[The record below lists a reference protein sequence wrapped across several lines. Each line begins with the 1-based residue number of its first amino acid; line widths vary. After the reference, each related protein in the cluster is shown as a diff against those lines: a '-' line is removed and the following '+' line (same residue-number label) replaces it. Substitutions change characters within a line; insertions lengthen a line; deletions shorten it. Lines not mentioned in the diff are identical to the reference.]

1 MPNGGVAPLSSPNA
15 TVVVESP
22 NLDLLRSAAV
32 AFVVVFHIELFFG
45 GAQATAPEVSDLGRW
60 GVLIFFVHTALV
72 LMQSLERHL
81 SSFIE
86 FLVRRCF
93 RIFPLCM
100 FFVMIIAVFRLPVGH
115 LRQGHFYSVPLPLSA
130 VLANLFLVENFTH
143 FEPAEAPLW
152 SLPLEMQMYIVL
164 PAAYAFLGARR
175 RAVKAMCLWLF
186 AFAVGIA
193 WMSWRHL
200 QIPMYAPCFAAG
212 IVASA
217 LWDGHRVLR
226 WQLWP
231 VALAA
236 VTLCYLSRP
245 SLISSWLSCL
255 VLGLAATMFREMPK
269 GILRRTCQLIAR
281 YSYGVYLS
289 HFILI
294 WFAFEKLAHWPMLA
308 RVGVF
313 LLTTVSVPIA
323 LYHLIESPMISMGGK
338 VARLLNLRS
347 MRLKPS
353 LAMLAPA
360 LASGTN
366 YLLRAGSK
374 KLNSARANPT

>member
-1 MPNGGVAPLSSPNA
+1 MLTREIRPLSAPNA
-15 TVVVESP
+15 TAVVESP

-32 AFVVVFHIELFFG
+32 TFVVVFHIQLFFG
-45 GAQATAPEVSDLGRW
+45 GTQQTTPEMSDLGRW

-81 SSFIE
+81 SSFVE
-86 FLVRRCF
+86 FIVRRCF
-93 RIFPLCM
+93 RILPLSM
-100 FFVMIIAVFRLPVGH
+100 FFVLIIAVLRLPVGH
-115 LRQGHFYSVPLPLSA
+115 LHQGHFYSVPLPPSA

-175 RAVKAMCLWLF
+175 RAVKAMFLWLL
-186 AFAVGIA
+186 ALAVGIV

-200 QIPMYAPCFAAG
+200 QLPMYGPCFAAG
-212 IVASA
+212 IVAFA
-217 LWDGHRVLR
+217 LWKGHRVLS

-231 VALAA
+231 VALGA
-236 VTLCYLSRP
+236 VTLCYLLRP
-245 SLISSWLSCL
+245 SLISSWLCCL
-255 VLGLAATMFREMPK
+255 VLGLLATMFREMPK

-281 YSYGVYLS
+281 YSYGIYLS

-294 WFAFEKLAHWPMLA
+294 WFAFEQLAHWPIAA

-313 LLTTVSVPIA
+313 LLTTVSVPVA
-323 LYHLIESPMISMGGK
+323 LYHLIESPMISMGSR
-338 VARLLNLRS
+338 VTRLFNLRS

-353 LAMLAPA
+353 FAMLAPGV
-360 LASGTN
+360 ASGAS

-374 KLNSARANPT
+374 KLNSARADTT

>member
-1 MPNGGVAPLSSPNA
+1 MPIRGILQPPAPNA
-15 TVVVESP
+15 RVVVESP

-32 AFVVVFHIELFFG
+32 TFVVVFHIELFFDG
-45 GAQATAPEVSDLGRW
+45 TRQTAPEISELGHW

-81 SSFIE
+81 SSFVE

-100 FFVMIIAVFRLPVGH
+100 FFVLTIAAFRLPAGH

-175 RAVKAMCLWLF
+175 RAVKATFLWLL
-186 AFAVGIA
+186 AFAVGIV

-200 QIPMYAPCFAAG
+200 QIPMYGPCFAAG
-212 IVASA
+212 VVSFA
-217 LWDGHRVLR
+217 LWERHRVLR

-231 VALAA
+231 IALGA
-236 VTLCYLSRP
+236 VTLCYLLQP
-245 SLISSWLSCL
+245 SLISSWLCCL
-255 VLGLAATMFREMPK
+255 VLGVAATLFREMPK
-269 GILRRTCQLIAR
+269 GVLRRTCQLIAR

-294 WFAFEKLAHWPMLA
+294 WFAFEKLAHWPMVA
-308 RVGVF
+308 RVGAF
-313 LLTTVSVPIA
+313 LLMTLCVPVA
-323 LYHLIESPMISMGGK
+323 LFHWIESPMISLGSR
-338 VARLLNLRS
+338 VARRLNLRS

-353 LAMLAPA
+353 FAMFAPGV
-360 LASGTN
+360 ASAASN
-366 YLLRAGSK
+366 LLRAGSR
-374 KLNSARANPT
+374 KLNSARADTT